1 MRVEEKRLTKV
12 KEETATEDAKL
23 KKVFSKIFFLLQ
35 GPALF
40 LIFFKLNETG
50 RCKGVFQD
58 PCFHRTV

>member
-40 LIFFKLNETG
+40 LIFFKLNIREG
-50 RCKGVFQD
+50 
-58 PCFHRTV
+58 